1 MAQGTSAGLIK
12 ILGQVSVIV
21 VIPILGGA
29 VTGIVLDR
37 VLGTSPLLVLSGFV
51 VGNLVAI
58 LGVWVYI
65 RVQLRRMT
73 NDRADRRDEG

>member
-1 MAQGTSAGLIK
+1 MAQGTSAGLLK

-29 VTGIVLDR
+29 VTGIVLDQ

-65 RVQLRRMT
+65 RVQLRRMA
-73 NDRADRRDEG
+73 NDRADRSDEG

>member
-1 MAQGTSAGLIK
+1 MAQGTSAGLLK

-21 VIPILGGA
+21 TIPILGGA

-37 VLGTSPLLVLSGFV
+37 LLGTSPLLVLSGFV

-58 LGVWVYI
+58 LGVSAYI
-65 RVQLRRMT
+65 RIQQRRMG
-73 NDRADRRDEG
+73 DGRADRRDGG

>member
-1 MAQGTSAGLIK
+1 MAQGTSAGLLK

-58 LGVWVYI
+58 LGVWAYI
-65 RVQLRRMT
+65 RIQQRRMG
-73 NDRADRRDEG
+73 DRRADRRDEG

>member
-1 MAQGTSAGLIK
+1 MAQGTSAGLLK

-21 VIPILGGA
+21 TIPILGGA

-37 VLGTSPLLVLSGFV
+37 LLGTSPLLVLSGFV

-58 LGVWVYI
+58 LGVWAYI
-65 RVQLRRMT
+65 RIQQRRMG
-73 NDRADRRDEG
+73 DGRADRRDGG

>member
-1 MAQGTSAGLIK
+1 MAQGTSAGLLK

-21 VIPILGGA
+21 TIPILGGA

-37 VLGTSPLLVLSGFV
+37 LLGTSPLLVLSGFV

-58 LGVWVYI
+58 LGVWAYI
-65 RVQLRRMT
+65 RIQQRRMG
-73 NDRADRRDEG
+73 DGRADRRDEG